1 MNKSVVTERKI
12 SLSLGFLYGKDGGID
27 RYQKHTKGISI
38 DNEAPEENPQV
49 TPLFSLPIY

>member
-1 MNKSVVTERKI
+1 MEKT
-12 SLSLGFLYGKDGGID
+12 ID

-49 TPLFSLPIY
+49 TPLFLLSIYELSSR